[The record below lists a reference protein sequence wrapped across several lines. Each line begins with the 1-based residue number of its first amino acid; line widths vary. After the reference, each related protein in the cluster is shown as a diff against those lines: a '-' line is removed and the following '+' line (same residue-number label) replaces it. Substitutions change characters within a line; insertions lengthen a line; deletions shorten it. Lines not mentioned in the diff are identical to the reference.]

1 MSSKGV
7 WIMGMD
13 HGVWIACGPGVWIGT
28 LHFELQPIYH
38 LCTPY
43 THPNGMTSTESE
55 LQARNNDGD
64 LLAGKRA
71 NTRIYK

>member
-1 MSSKGV
+1 
-7 WIMGMD
+7 
-13 HGVWIACGPGVWIGT
+13 
-28 LHFELQPIYH
+28 